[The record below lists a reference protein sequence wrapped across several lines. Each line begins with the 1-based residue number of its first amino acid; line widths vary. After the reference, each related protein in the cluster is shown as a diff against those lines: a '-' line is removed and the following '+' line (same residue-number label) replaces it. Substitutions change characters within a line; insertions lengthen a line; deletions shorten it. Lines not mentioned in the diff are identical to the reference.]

1 MTLIPDVRPV
11 GILQFSHGMTE
22 RKERYLEIM
31 KRFAEKGYVCIINDH
46 RGHGESVKS
55 ENDFGYFYENG
66 AKAVV
71 EDLRQITLYI
81 KKELPDLPCF
91 MIAHSM

>member
-1 MTLIPDVRPV
+1 MKLKTFRLISQFDSLSLGLMTLIPDVRPV

-55 ENDFGYFYENG
+55 RTTSDTSMKT
-66 AKAVV
+66 A
-71 EDLRQITLYI
+71 LRPWSRI
-81 KKELPDLPCF
+81 F
-91 MIAHSM
+91 AR